1 MKAVEE
7 QLQDEGAAR
16 LSKVEREA
24 RDRFMRVRAAVD
36 DGALAEAAKRL
47 WMNAAAALRDH
58 QTKHG
63 GL

>member
-24 RDRFMRVRAAVD
+24 RTRYMRVRAAVD
-36 DGALAEAAKRL
+36 DGALTEAAKSL
-47 WMNAAAALRDH
+47 WMKAAAALRNH
-58 QTKHG
+58 QAKNG
-63 GL
+63 GR